1 MTFCSTY
8 SAQLPTDAGRTPR
21 GWPYPLTYDGCPA
34 TDGEDAV
41 FLVTPEG
48 YGAGNWLHSS
58 QQKLL
63 HLWGVPGSGRLIRL
77 REAVSADR

>member
-1 MTFCSTY
+1 M
-8 SAQLPTDAGRTPR
+8 
-21 GWPYPLTYDGCPA
+21 
-34 TDGEDAV
+34 DGEDAV

-63 HLWGVPGSGRLIRL
+63 QLWGVPGSGRLIRL